1 MDRLISPT
9 RSEAQSGVGCE
20 SISRCGVAACD
31 HGQVSSSLD
40 SDGFRHR
47 RVALRRPPAEMIDD
61 EDSIDLALVAELVN
75 SGVLT
80 AEISAANNHDP
91 DLEV

>member
-1 MDRLISPT
+1 MDRLISPA
-9 RSEAQSGVGCE
+9 RSKRSQAPDAGRSLAAGVVGC
-20 SISRCGVAACD
+20 D
-31 HGQVSSSLD
+31 HVQVSSTLD
-40 SDGFRHR
+40 GDGFPHR

-61 EDSIDLALVAELVN
+61 EDSIDLSLVAELVN

>member
-1 MDRLISPT
+1 M
-9 RSEAQSGVGCE
+9 
-20 SISRCGVAACD
+20 AAASCD
-31 HGQVSSSLD
+31 HGGVRKGDPGERD
-40 SDGFRHR
+40 SDGFQHR
-47 RVALRRPPAEMIDD
+47 RVVLQRPPAEMIDD
-61 EDSIDLALVAELVN
+61 EDAIDLALVAELVN